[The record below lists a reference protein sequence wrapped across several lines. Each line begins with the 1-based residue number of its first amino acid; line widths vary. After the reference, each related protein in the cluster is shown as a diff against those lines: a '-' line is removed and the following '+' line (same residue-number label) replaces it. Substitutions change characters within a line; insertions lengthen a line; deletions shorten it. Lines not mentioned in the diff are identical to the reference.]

1 MKIKEFQMKQYKLI
15 DGEYKK
21 IGVWTM
27 PFDRMSLEIEIDDAY
42 EEEQEE
48 ANWILN
54 RLVEADSFPLPKD
67 FLEYWQQQMSP
78 YDGMM
83 GKIESLESP

>member
-15 DGEYKK
+15 DGEYKE
-21 IGVWTM
+21 IGLWIM
-27 PFDRMSLEIEIDDAY
+27 PFDRMSLEIEIDDKY
-42 EEEQEE
+42 EEEKEE

-67 FLEYWQQQMSP
+67 FLEHWQQQLSP

-83 GKIESLESP
+83 GKIESLSK

>member
-27 PFDRMSLEIEIDDAY
+27 PFDRMSLEIEIDDKY
-42 EEEQEE
+42 EEEQDE
-48 ANWILN
+48 ANWIIN

-67 FLEYWQQQMSP
+67 FLEHWQQQMSP

-83 GKIESLESP
+83 GKIVKIT

>member
-1 MKIKEFQMKQYKLI
+1 MKIKEYQMKQYKLI

-27 PFDRMSLEIEIDDAY
+27 PFDRMSLEIEIDDKY
-42 EEEQEE
+42 EEEQDE
-48 ANWILN
+48 ANWIIN

-67 FLEYWQQQMSP
+67 FLEHWQQQLSP

-83 GKIESLESP
+83 GKIVKIT

>member
-15 DGEYKK
+15 DDKYVE
-21 IGVWTM
+21 IGLWTM
-27 PFDRMSLEIEIDDAY
+27 SEDRMSLEIEIDDAY